1 MITPNWFA
9 SQSKLHL
16 KDNNMNRFLISL
28 PLRGMLSALK
38 ILMIKKRKQEQL
50 YSRGRATLMF

>member
-16 KDNNMNRFLISL
+16 KDNNLNRFLISL
-28 PLRGMLSALK
+28 PMLGMLSALK
-38 ILMIKKRKQEQL
+38 ILMIKKRKQEKL
-50 YSRGRATLMF
+50 YSRGRVTLMF